1 MCCTP
6 KQQVTCCS
14 SGGNQTANY
23 QGCVKWKDAKAALAK
38 HVPVDH
44 SKGSSARSY
53 PAMPDEL
60 SGALRGACEPGT
72 WSEPHR
78 CVGATLRLFRN

>member
-1 MCCTP
+1 MRPLCVASSEYHISGKFCTP

-38 HVPVDH
+38 HVPVDC
-44 SKGSSARSY
+44 SKGISAPSHS
-53 PAMPDEL
+53 AMPDES
-60 SGALRGACEPGT
+60 SGALRGA
-72 WSEPHR
+72 
-78 CVGATLRLFRN
+78 